1 MKSYFLGINI
11 IFLYKSLF
19 FFKKDQCLD
28 LKIKYWLQLFLVI
41 STKNLML
48 TFSTS
53 LLFLGTDF
61 IF

>member
-19 FFKKDQCLD
+19 FLKKDQCLD